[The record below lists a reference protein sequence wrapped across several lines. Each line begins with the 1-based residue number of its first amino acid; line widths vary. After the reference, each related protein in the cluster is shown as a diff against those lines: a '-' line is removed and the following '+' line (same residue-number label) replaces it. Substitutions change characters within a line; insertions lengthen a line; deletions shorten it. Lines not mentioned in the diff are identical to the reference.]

1 MSAIVSIKNLHKSF
15 GPNKVLNGVSLEV
28 QKGEMVAIIGRS
40 GSGKSTLLRCLNGL
54 EQADSGE
61 ISVCGHLVSQRDS
74 VDLRALRKNVGIVF
88 QSYNLFP
95 HLTVER
101 NITLAL
107 TTIKKLSAGAARKI
121 AHEVLTLVGLEQKK
135 QAYPEQLSGGQQQR
149 VAIARSLAMAPQL
162 MLFDEVTSA
171 LDPEL
176 TGEVLKVMEDLSKE
190 GMTMTLVTHE
200 MAFARKLA
208 HVVVFMHEGKVWE
221 MGPPDELFERPKT
234 AELAKFVSSEL

>member
-28 QKGEMVAIIGRS
+28 QKGQMVAIIGRS

-107 TTIKKLSAGAARKI
+107 TTIKKLSADAARKI